1 MRQAICKNCQE
12 SFRYTR
18 ALAVHIAF
26 GCRGK
31 GSKTINCSAHEN
43 EVPSNCDQSLE
54 AGKAVEHF
62 EVTVSS
68 TRWDTTENEDEVM
81 RARLKFPRFGFPE
94 STGSRINKHS
104 PAVLGNSG
112 VLSNPKLA
120 WLISSFQRPRF
131 RRFTA
136 SNEPESLAEYHK
148 QEFRRKFQGNEHYL
162 RRHLYRQNM
171 QKMVSSG
178 NYRRAVTR
186 KEVAQC
192 SLQSF
197 EEFQGIKQEKDELR
211 NNSGEDCSSTRLS
224 TIVDN
229 SGCGTGIADPPRCNF
244 QIENLPLGGSLNI
257 NTSFSNASK
266 ETIVTRSHSTANVQE
281 THKEF
286 PLHADHGDCAC
297 ELFTDDRLSP
307 RKMLSSEKDMDI
319 ADGKV
324 KGGKEENMLNVAPE
338 SQKKSV
344 GSQRSFTRL
353 GSPYAYHDTQ
363 QDVLS
368 YERLQYQC
376 FSTRSVRVPND
387 NLVRYHEPAF
397 LVTPMYHYYNLPRIF
412 PYFAHQTAHSSQGS
426 MRTQGFK
433 CNYCGKV
440 YCRKY
445 VLKIH
450 MRTHTGFKPLRC
462 KVCDK
467 SFSDPSNMKKHVKL
481 HESED
486 TVHKCRYCGRNFVR
500 YRGLLNHI
508 KSKHSGHISIN
519 NTM

>member
-18 ALAVHIAF
+18 ALAVHVAF

-31 GSKTINCSAHEN
+31 ASRTINCSAHDN
-43 EVPSNCDQSLE
+43 EVPSNCDKSLE

-68 TRWDTTENEDEVM
+68 TGWDTTENEDEVM
-81 RARLKFPRFGFPE
+81 RATLKFPRFGFPE

-104 PAVLGNSG
+104 PAVLGNSQ
-112 VLSNPKLA
+112 VLSDPKLA
-120 WLISSFQRPRF
+120 WLISSFPRPRF
-131 RRFTA
+131 RKFTT
-136 SNEPESLAEYHK
+136 SNGPESLAEYHK
-148 QEFRRKFQGNEHYL
+148 QEFRRKFRGNEHYL
-162 RRHLYRQNM
+162 RRHLYRQNI

-178 NYRRAVTR
+178 NYRRTVTR
-186 KEVAQC
+186 KEVSQC

-197 EEFQGIKQEKDELR
+197 QEFQDIKQEKDEFS
-211 NNSGEDCSSTRLS
+211 NSSGEDCSSTHLS
-224 TIVDN
+224 SILVN
-229 SGCGTGIADPPRCNF
+229 SACGTGIADPPRCNF
-244 QIENLPLGGSLNI
+244 PIENLPLGGSLNI
-257 NTSFSNASK
+257 NTSFLNASK
-266 ETIVTRSHSTANVQE
+266 EPVVTRGHSTANVPE
-281 THKEF
+281 THKEC
-286 PLHADHGDCAC
+286 PLHADHGQCAC
-297 ELFTDDRLSP
+297 KLFADKLSP
-307 RKMLSSEKDMDI
+307 REMLRSEKNVDM
-319 ADGKV
+319 ADGMV
-324 KGGKEENMLNVAPE
+324 KSGKEERILHIAPKSQISSVE
-338 SQKKSV
+338 SQS
-344 GSQRSFTRL
+344 SFTRL
-353 GSPYAYHDTQ
+353 GSHYAYHDTQ
-363 QDVLS
+363 QEVLS
-368 YERLQYQC
+368 YQHLQYQC
-376 FSTRSVRVPND
+376 CSTRSVCVPN
-387 NLVRYHEPAF
+387 NNPLRYHEPAF
-397 LVTPMYHYYNLPRIF
+397 FVTPMYHYSNLPRIF

-486 TVHKCRYCGRNFVR
+486 TIHKCRYCGRNFVR

-508 KSKHSGHISIN
+508 KSKHSGHISIS